1 MSDAVPER
9 IPATQPAFSGGP
21 PGPPKITAR
30 GLEDSPPD
38 DPDKTIYLLN
48 QVVVRDLAS
57 AIGVKPFKIVA
68 DLLALEQFK
77 NADETID
84 FKTASVIAQKHG
96 YRADN
101 PPPGSLVV

>member
-1 MSDAVPER
+1 M
-9 IPATQPAFSGGP
+9 
-21 PGPPKITAR
+21 
-30 GLEDSPPD
+30 
-38 DPDKTIYLLN
+38 
-48 QVVVRDLAS
+48 AS

-84 FKTASVIAQKHG
+84 FKTASVIARKHG